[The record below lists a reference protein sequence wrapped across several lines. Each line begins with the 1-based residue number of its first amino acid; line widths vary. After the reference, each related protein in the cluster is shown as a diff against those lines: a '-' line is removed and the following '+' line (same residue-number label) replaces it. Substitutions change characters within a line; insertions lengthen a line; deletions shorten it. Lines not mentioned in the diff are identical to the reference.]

1 MENYLRSA
9 GCIIYEFIMLKR
21 RFKDEYTLEVNN
33 GILKKTISGLDKS
46 FGLKAA
52 LNL

>member
-9 GCIIYEFIMLKR
+9 GCVIYEFVMLVR
-21 RFKDEYTLEVNN
+21 AFRGKDKSEVNKA
-33 GILKKTISGLDKS
+33 ILTKPVSRLDKS
-46 FGLKAA
+46 FGLEPV